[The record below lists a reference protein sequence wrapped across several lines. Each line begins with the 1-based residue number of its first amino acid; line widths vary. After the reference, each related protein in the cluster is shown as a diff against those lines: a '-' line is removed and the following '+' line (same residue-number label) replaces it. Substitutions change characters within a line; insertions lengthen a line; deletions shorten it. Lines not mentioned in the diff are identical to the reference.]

1 MNHSNSQSLQSS
13 SMYSTIEQR
22 SKQQLKTLDTEGP
35 ISSSPGLEEP
45 YQLAAAAH
53 LNEDIAFFSNDAK
66 QQILNYHCK
75 SNLDMRH
82 HNDDKSR
89 VKLKYSSL
97 SLNKAILSPKLN
109 KIKLDKIHQQ

>member
-1 MNHSNSQSLQSS
+1 
-13 SMYSTIEQR
+13 MYSTIEQR

-45 YQLAAAAH
+45 YQLAATAH

-66 QQILNYHCK
+66 QHILNYHCK

-82 HNDDKSR
+82 YNDDKSR